1 MKILLFGISN
11 VGKSTIGKRLSEKLN
26 YDFDDVDDEIKR
38 RYGII
43 DKFQAKYASY
53 RERHIE
59 KGKILEEL
67 VNKYDDNVVIGVS
80 PLAYVIAFRK
90 VIAYDNVLSIEL
102 LDRPENILDRL
113 VYADENDVVHKF
125 DFENKDADMKSY
137 YYKEIKKDITFW
149 KNVYRKIENKFN
161 IDGRNVEET
170 AEELVKYIE
179 KIDKKYEVNF

>member
-67 VNKYDDNVVIGVS
+67 VNKYGLQ
-80 PLAYVIAFRK
+80 P
-90 VIAYDNVLSIEL
+90 SIRDYL
-102 LDRPENILDRL
+102 RP
-113 VYADENDVVHKF
+113 
-125 DFENKDADMKSY
+125 
-137 YYKEIKKDITFW
+137 IK
-149 KNVYRKIENKFN
+149 RKIQSLLWKF
-161 IDGRNVEET
+161 
-170 AEELVKYIE
+170 
-179 KIDKKYEVNF
+179 

>member
-38 RYGII
+38 RYGTT
-43 DKFQAKYASY
+43 DKFQAKYYY

-59 KGKILEEL
+59 KGRILEEL

-80 PLAYVIAFRK
+80 PLSYVIAFRK

-102 LDRPENILDRL
+102 LDKPENILNRL
-113 VYADENDVVHKF
+113 VYADENDIVHKF
-125 DFENKDADMKSY
+125 DFKNKDLDMKDY
-137 YYKEIKKDITFW
+137 YYKDIKKDITFW
-149 KNVYRKIENKFN
+149 KKVYSKIENKFD
-161 IDGRNVEET
+161 IDGRNVEEAT
-170 AEELVKYIE
+170 EELVKYINE
-179 KIDKKYEVNF
+179 KIDK

>member
-1 MKILLFGISN
+1 M
-11 VGKSTIGKRLSEKLN
+11 
-26 YDFDDVDDEIKR
+26 
-38 RYGII
+38 
-43 DKFQAKYASY
+43 
-53 RERHIE
+53 
-59 KGKILEEL
+59 
-67 VNKYDDNVVIGVS
+67 
-80 PLAYVIAFRK
+80 
-90 VIAYDNVLSIEL
+90 LSIEL